1 MTKSWL
7 LTGGKLVN
15 YQIYLKQIYESVFC
29 KTFSESYY
37 IFLCGGAGKYCIR
50 NAVRIQLESNGYQ
63 ILYPEDLF
71 VDIINRDKKSDLL
84 DYENLLAKNAD
95 IVCVICE
102 SPGSF
107 AELGAFVQRDV
118 IKTRMVAAVN
128 NRYKRDKSFIM
139 LGPIRHLKKIN
150 AESVLEYREND
161 IVGLCDKLGRAFSKI
176 KKKWPQGHDRLSFDN
191 LSTYIAFVPIIL
203 FFFQELDRSV
213 LHRELKE
220 FLKNEKLFPN
230 NYNDL
235 FNASIK
241 YLIKRRVIV
250 PDIKGLSMQEQFRL
264 TNAGLKET
272 KNVLSKSKVSYGN
285 MLHDKIRCGI
295 MKKQLNNLNHT
306 F

>member
-1 MTKSWL
+1 MRH
-7 LTGGKLVN
+7 
-15 YQIYLKQIYESVFC
+15 QIYFEQIYENVFC

-37 IFLCGGAGKYCIR
+37 IFLCGGAGKNCIR
-50 NAVRIQLESNGYQ
+50 NTVRMQLEEIGYQ

-84 DYENLLAKNAD
+84 DYENLLARNAD

-107 AELGAFVQRDV
+107 AELGAFVQSDI
-118 IKTRMVAAVN
+118 IKNRMVAAVN

-150 AESVLEYREND
+150 SESVLEYRESD
-161 IVGLCDKLGRAFSKI
+161 ISSLCDDLGKSFGRI
-176 KKKWPQGHDRLSFDN
+176 KKKWPQSHDRLSFDN
-191 LSTYIAFVPIIL
+191 LSTYIAFIPIII
-203 FFFQELDRSV
+203 FFFQEIDRGI

-220 FLKNEKLFPN
+220 FLKSKKLFPN

-250 PDIKGLSMQEQFRL
+250 PDIKGSNMQEQFRL
-264 TNAGLKET
+264 TNTGLKET
-272 KNVLSKSKVSYGN
+272 KLVLSKSKMSYSN

-295 MKKQLNNLNHT
+295 MKAQLNK
-306 F
+306 